1 MSPTIPIKGAEAYAF
16 RFYSSDIL
24 EPPHVHISRGRK
36 KAKIWLK
43 TLTVE
48 WNRGY
53 SGPELNKLL
62 RIVRENR
69 AILLEA
75 WNEYF
80 GKG

>member
-24 EPPHVHISRGRK
+24 EPPHIHISRGRK
-36 KAKIWLK
+36 KAKIWLE

-53 SGPELNKLL
+53 NEPELNRLV
-62 RIVRENR
+62 RIVRDNR
-69 AILLEA
+69 TTLMEA
-75 WNEYF
+75 WREYF
-80 GKG
+80 GKK

>member
-1 MSPTIPIKGAEAYAF
+1 V
-16 RFYSSDIL
+16 
-24 EPPHVHISRGRK
+24 EPPHVHILRGRK
-36 KAKIWLK
+36 KTKIWLE

-53 SGPELNKLL
+53 NEPELKLT

-75 WNEYF
+75 WREYF
-80 GKG
+80 GKK